1 MERTGGWVRIRW
13 DNAMGRLKESSGQD
27 LIEYALLAGFVA
39 VAGGAL
45 IPWGASGPIST
56 IFSKLSEL
64 MTSLGGV

>member
-1 MERTGGWVRIRW
+1 MDRIGGWVRIEW
-13 DNAMGRLKESSGQD
+13 DNVLGRLKKSSGQD

-45 IPWGASGPIST
+45 IPWGASGPISA